1 MAEIGAAQQNRAGG
15 HGLRRVALDRAAE
28 EAPVDAPAG
37 SGARVAQCAGPDV
50 SEMAGHVHSQAPPLR
65 RSAEVGAPGVAEGA
79 TSLGAPV
86 EPVAA
91 RVCSRSGTGRR
102 GHSGGFGARYEGV
115 LGVAAALCA
124 RSRSQEGSAA
134 VGACADFKCLR
145 QVAPDVRAGEC
156 HRSGGCAR
164 GVSSEGV
171 CARSFFITLS
181 APLLIDEQHRFSVNH
196 HLRFLSLILSLLQEI
211 HASAEAVKHH
221 DARVAAEAE
230 VRELRK
236 QLTDSASRMRAVLAA
251 TAAEGEYTAQLEQEL
266 DRERVGKIQATEAA
280 AQAVEQCRNE
290 RANQASMA
298 MELDEARGG
307 WAKEQAARTRL
318 ASRAAPERQ
327 QRALLERKA
336 ELASADLMV
345 RACPCVI
352 TY

>member
-1 MAEIGAAQQNRAGG
+1 
-15 HGLRRVALDRAAE
+15 
-28 EAPVDAPAG
+28 
-37 SGARVAQCAGPDV
+37 
-50 SEMAGHVHSQAPPLR
+50 
-65 RSAEVGAPGVAEGA
+65 
-79 TSLGAPV
+79 
-86 EPVAA
+86 
-91 RVCSRSGTGRR
+91 
-102 GHSGGFGARYEGV
+102 
-115 LGVAAALCA
+115 
-124 RSRSQEGSAA
+124 
-134 VGACADFKCLR
+134 
-145 QVAPDVRAGEC
+145 
-156 HRSGGCAR
+156 
-164 GVSSEGV
+164 
-171 CARSFFITLS
+171 
-181 APLLIDEQHRFSVNH
+181 
-196 HLRFLSLILSLLQEI
+196 
-211 HASAEAVKHH
+211 
-221 DARVAAEAE
+221 VAAEAE

-298 MELDEARGG
+298 MELEEARGG

>member
-91 RVCSRSGTGRR
+91 RVRAGSRTGRR
-102 GHSGGFGARYEGV
+102 GHSGRFGARYEGV
-115 LGVAAALCA
+115 LGVAAAQRP
-124 RSRSQEGSAA
+124 RSGSQEGSAA

-181 APLLIDEQHRFSVNH
+181 VPLLVDEQQVFFESPFTIFVSLFSPYYRRFKPPRS
-196 HLRFLSLILSLLQEI
+196 LSS
-211 HASAEAVKHH
+211 
-221 DARVAAEAE
+221 
-230 VRELRK
+230 
-236 QLTDSASRMRAVLAA
+236 T
-251 TAAEGEYTAQLEQEL
+251 TT
-266 DRERVGKIQATEAA
+266 
-280 AQAVEQCRNE
+280 
-290 RANQASMA
+290 
-298 MELDEARGG
+298 
-307 WAKEQAARTRL
+307 
-318 ASRAAPERQ
+318 PEWQPRP
-327 QRALLERKA
+327 K
-336 ELASADLMV
+336 
-345 RACPCVI
+345 
-352 TY
+352 